1 VAEPARVSDDNGK
14 SWSEPITIWHI
25 DDMEHDFGHPTSV
38 QLPDG
43 SMVTV
48 RYKVIYGTKIAAIRP
63 AHWRLVWT
71 PPP

>member
-1 VAEPARVSDDNGK
+1 
-14 SWSEPITIWHI
+14 
-25 DDMEHDFGHPTSV
+25 MEHDFGHPTSV

-63 AHWRLVWT
+63 AHWRLV
-71 PPP
+71 